1 MRRTLPL
8 GLHLL
13 LLQVGI
19 VLITV
24 TAAGAVAVRLQ
35 QEQIRDNYRAQVLT
49 VATSVARLPSV
60 VEAYEQ
66 PDPSSTLQPLAE
78 LIRKAS
84 GMTFVVITD
93 AEGIRYSHP
102 NPDRIGERV
111 STDPTSTLD
120 GEVFVGTE
128 TGTLGTSLRA
138 KVPVRD
144 ADGEVIGAASVGIL
158 ESTLAADLREDVPAV
173 AGWLSGAALLGSVGS
188 LLVARTVRRR
198 IFGLEPEEIAR
209 LLETREAMLHG
220 IREGVVAVD
229 ADGRIALVND
239 EATRLLGLDGDA
251 TGRRASDVLDDG
263 MLALVQGDRPVV
275 DEIVLSGERML
286 VANRTP
292 ATVHGRRVADVL
304 TLRDRTELFSAM
316 RELDGQR
323 SLANTLRAQ
332 AHEFSN
338 RLHVVQGLI
347 ELGRNE
353 EAVAFIERVGGGGKV
368 LSGAPLSV
376 VEDPTVAALLLA
388 KAAVARERGLTLT
401 LDAESRVAPGA
412 GDDVVTV
419 LGNLVDNALDAA
431 GHGGRVVVLV
441 RSEPDGGVRVRV
453 DDDGPGIPE
462 GERRRVFDVG
472 VTTKSLPGSVES
484 HGRGIGLALVA
495 RIAARRGGRAEA
507 GQSPLGGARVEVDL
521 GPARTQVPQESG
533 S

>member
-1 MRRTLPL
+1 M
-8 GLHLL
+8 HLL

-19 VLITV
+19 VLLTV
-24 TAAGAVAVRLQ
+24 TVAGLLAVRLQ
-35 QEQIRDNYRAQVLT
+35 QDQIRDAYRAQVLT
-49 VATSVARLPSV
+49 VATSTARLPSV
-60 VEAYEQ
+60 VEAYDDA
-66 PDPSSTLQPLAE
+66 DPSATLQPLAE
-78 LIRKAS
+78 LIRQAS

-111 STDPTSTLD
+111 STDPTQTLE

-144 ADGEVIGAASVGIL
+144 ESGDVIGAASVGIL
-158 ESTLAADLREDVPAV
+158 ESELAEDFREDVPLV
-173 AGWLSGAALLGSVGS
+173 VLWLAAAALLGSIGS

-209 LLETREAMLHG
+209 LLDTREAMLHG

-229 ADGRIALVND
+229 EEGRVALVND
-239 EATRLLGLDGDA
+239 EAMRLLGLQENA
-251 TGRRASDVLDDG
+251 IGRRAEEVLDAA
-263 MLALVQGDRPVV
+263 MLPLVRGERPVV
-275 DEIVLSGERML
+275 DELVLAGERML

-292 ATVHGRRVADVL
+292 ATVDGRRVAEVL

-347 ELGRNE
+347 ELGRHD
-353 EAVAFIERVGGGGKV
+353 EAVSFIERVGGGGKV
-368 LSGAPLSV
+368 LDGAPLSV
-376 VEDPTVAALLLA
+376 VHDPTVAALLLA
-388 KAAVARERGLTLT
+388 KASVARERGLTLT
-401 LDAESRVAPGA
+401 LDADSDVAPGA

-419 LGNLVDNALDAA
+419 LGNLVDNALDAV
-431 GHGGRVVVLV
+431 GHGGQVVVHV
-441 RSEPDGGVRVRV
+441 RTRDDGGVTVRV
-453 DDDGPGIPE
+453 DDDGPGIAE
-462 GERRRVFDVG
+462 ADRARVFDAG
-472 VTTKSLPGSVES
+472 VTTKTGPRSGDT

-495 RIAARRGGRAEA
+495 RIAARRGGRAVA
-507 GQSPLGGARVEVDL
+507 SASPLGGARVEVHL
-521 GPARTQVPQESG
+521 APAGVRA
-533 S
+533 